1 MGSTQ
6 RDTLTPQAALGPL
19 SSKSA
24 RGIPRPMV
32 QDARA
37 AESMPT
43 IRFTNLAD
51 LLRAIAAAPGDALR
65 VTDVSP
71 TVFKRLD
78 EDYERH
84 RIRLSMYTEDTRC
97 LIITITTGAH
107 EVAHRRL
114 NKEAVSQIDRMGL
127 DANWEDYGNKTFY
140 FERRRPGDGGG
151 GGGGGGGKQA
161 DSCGKP
167 VPERRRGFPTLV
179 IESGYSQT
187 LPATINI
194 TETSTTPPT
203 YQVASSDLVLDFR
216 LLFLRNPRQGEGDV
230 VITVAWLQQY
240 AQRVWE
246 AYDEE
251 ME

>member
-1 MGSTQ
+1 M
-6 RDTLTPQAALGPL
+6 
-19 SSKSA
+19 
-24 RGIPRPMV
+24 
-32 QDARA
+32 
-37 AESMPT
+37 
-43 IRFTNLAD
+43 
-51 LLRAIAAAPGDALR
+51 
-65 VTDVSP
+65 
-71 TVFKRLD
+71 

-187 LPATINI
+187 LPAVREKIKSWFQDSNHEIKIIILAKLFPTERRILIERWQERQQGGPRAGASTRWASTLIPDCHQTINI

-203 YQVASSDLVLDFR
+203 YQVASNDLVLDFR